1 MTPVAAPT
9 LHPPRPHRRTQSD
22 VPPQLR
28 PARQPRPSEQAAGYD
43 RPFWLAYAANLLL
56 ASAASLLFRYADFVT
71 LLGGTEFHLGWIVGV
86 GMVGSLAM
94 RLFLGS
100 WIDRYGARLLW
111 LGSLLLFV
119 ATCFAHLAVAS
130 HTGAAIY
137 LLRIGY
143 CCAVAG
149 VGGSSM
155 TFVSMRTCNDRL
167 AEMVGML
174 GTGGFVGIVV
184 GTELGDLLFGSVG
197 IVPAQVAQMFIV
209 AALLGLLAVPFA
221 WAAARGQGPGVRGQ
235 GSGIRGQGAGV
246 RDQGT
251 GIREQGLEIRN
262 SKSANLQICK
272 SSNLQISK
280 SLNPSV
286 PREPSLLSLV
296 RRYSP
301 GDILIIGVTMGM
313 ALGLPGTFLRTFAA
327 ERGIPRIGLF
337 FLVYC
342 IAAVAIRV
350 PTRRWAER
358 FGPRRII
365 LLGMAGMTASVA
377 IFPLV
382 RTEWHLAF
390 PAIGFG
396 CSHAILWPAVVAAGS
411 VAFPPKNRG
420 LATVLLLA
428 AWDLGLVV
436 ASPAVGI
443 ILSHSASLGLPPYPT
458 MFLSMAALLTLVTL
472 WYAAHRPAPAPAAA
486 TQPKSE
492 QKAA

>member
-1 MTPVAAPT
+1 
-9 LHPPRPHRRTQSD
+9 
-22 VPPQLR
+22 
-28 PARQPRPSEQAAGYD
+28 
-43 RPFWLAYAANLLL
+43 LLL

-100 WIDRYGARLLW
+100 WIDRYGARPLW
-111 LGSLLLFV
+111 IGSLLLFV
-119 ATCFAHLAVAS
+119 VTCLAHLAVAS
-130 HTGAAIY
+130 HTGAAVY

-155 TFVSMRTCNDRL
+155 TFVSMRTCNGRL

-174 GTGGFVGIVV
+174 GTGGFIGTVV
-184 GTELGDLLFGSVG
+184 GTVLGDLLFGSIG
-197 IVPAQVAQMFIV
+197 IVPAQVAEMFIV
-209 AALLGLLAVPFA
+209 AVLLGLLAVPFA
-221 WAAARGQGPGVRGQ
+221 WAAAGGQGPGIRGK
-235 GSGIRGQGAGV
+235 GSG
-246 RDQGT
+246 
-251 GIREQGLEIRN
+251 IRN
-262 SKSANLQICK
+262 SKSPNLQICK
-272 SSNLQISK
+272 SP
-280 SLNPSV
+280 NPSV
-286 PREPSLLSLV
+286 PREPSLISLV

-301 GDILIIGVTMGM
+301 GMILMIGVTMGM

-382 RTEWHLAF
+382 RTEWQLAF

-411 VAFPPKNRG
+411 VAFPPRNRG

-428 AWDLGLVV
+428 AWDLGLVI
-436 ASPAVGI
+436 ASPAVGV
-443 ILSHSASLGLPPYPT
+443 ILRYSASLGLPPYPT
-458 MFLSMAALLTLVTL
+458 MFLSLAALLTLVTL
-472 WYAAHRPAPAPAAA
+472 WYAARRPTSAPAAA
-486 TQPKSE
+486 IQPTSE